1 MSSKHLATG
10 DFLPDLTKDKITLFS
25 MLFCPFAQRVRL
37 ILEYKGLDYKVVNVN
52 LKSKPDWL
60 VQLNPKSE
68 VPILYIDGAFISGS
82 VEICDFLDEKYPEP
96 SLYANIVDKS
106 NESSLVSNVSPLIA
120 LYYKA
125 AWKKDD
131 KSFEEHMNG
140 MKPHLEEL
148 ENKLKDSD
156 FLGGNSPKFADFM
169 IWPWFERAEVLSM
182 TYNEKLPY
190 NKFPMLTKW
199 CENMKKQECVS
210 KVLIEP
216 IRHHKAAQFH
226 LGAPPLYD
234 EI

>member
-1 MSSKHLATG
+1 MSSKHLTTG
-10 DFLPDLTKDKITLFS
+10 DPLPDLAKDKITLFS

-37 ILEYKGLDYKVVNVN
+37 ILEYKKLDYTVVNVN
-52 LKSKPDWL
+52 TKSKPDWL
-60 VQLNPKSE
+60 VQLNPMSQ
-68 VPILYIDGAFISGS
+68 VPILHIDGAFISGS
-82 VEICDFLDEKYPEP
+82 VEICEFLDEKYPEP
-96 SLYANIVDKS
+96 SLDANILD
-106 NESSLVSNVSPLIA
+106 NSSLVSNISPLIS

-140 MKPHLEEL
+140 MKPQLEEL

-156 FLGGNSPKFADFM
+156 FFGGNAPKFADFM
-169 IWPWFERAEVLSM
+169 IWPWFERAGVLSI

-190 NKFPMLTKW
+190 NEFPMLTKW
-199 CENMKKQECVS
+199 CEDMKKQECVS

-216 IRHHKAAQFH
+216 IRHYKATQFH